1 MAEKAMEESYH
12 HQLEDPWIRE
22 SVFTKKLL
30 VDEGP
35 NGKSRFHLIDPWHML
50 HLGMGKAWVASGVML
65 LQKLLPESSID
76 KRVSIIAA
84 EYKRYCKRM
93 KIDPIIRKIDLSNFG
108 GGGSNEANGSWN
120 KAAITSN
127 FLRFLE
133 DYCEKNIDT
142 STASEKLRIFVSPH
156 ICFDCFSCMGFSF
169 KVLDCVASIIFLAS
183 VFKGGKLQEPMV
195 AVYFANGL
203 LIKVLGTKKINEF
216 MRGILSH
223 DVLIPKEAGLQISDA
238 LHLFCRS
245 YVYEAAA
252 AQKDFLPYFPL
263 LPKLHFLHEVCFRM
277 RRECQHASHCF
288 NPAAASCSMDEDF
301 IGRAAQITRC
311 VSPMLIP
318 QRTLER
324 YLCHIQLAWSRE

>member
-1 MAEKAMEESYH
+1 MFFKSFSCTSRITLKIYPALPLEAEVFFKLMKVTARIQVYIFIWPIKTLFLLIYFCDILHPPICFPNQLKTHGYIRKMAEKAMEESYH

-65 LQKLLPESSID
+65 LQNLIPESSID

-142 STASEKLRIFVSPH
+142 STASEKLRIFASPH
-156 ICFDCFSCMGFSF
+156 IRFDCFSCMGFSF
-169 KVLDCVASIIFLAS
+169 KVLNWIV
-183 VFKGGKLQEPMV
+183 
-195 AVYFANGL
+195 
-203 LIKVLGTKKINEF
+203 
-216 MRGILSH
+216 
-223 DVLIPKEAGLQISDA
+223 
-238 LHLFCRS
+238 LHLSFS
-245 YVYEAAA
+245 WLM
-252 AQKDFLPYFPL
+252 FL
-263 LPKLHFLHEVCFRM
+263 
-277 RRECQHASHCF
+277 
-288 NPAAASCSMDEDF
+288 
-301 IGRAAQITRC
+301 RAVILY
-311 VSPMLIP
+311 S
-318 QRTLER
+318 
-324 YLCHIQLAWSRE
+324 